1 MSVYFMAAKVTKTRW
16 TLSGALLA
24 TCSGLV
30 ASVRFLREFL
40 HRENDIF
47 RDFCTIFRTLLI
59 NIAISTIIFN
69 VSKYHNSTGSQRIKD
84 SWAVCKYIIKAMITV

>member
-30 ASVRFLREFL
+30 ASVILAGIL
-40 HRENDIF
+40 
-47 RDFCTIFRTLLI
+47 
-59 NIAISTIIFN
+59 AP
-69 VSKYHNSTGSQRIKD
+69 
-84 SWAVCKYIIKAMITV
+84 